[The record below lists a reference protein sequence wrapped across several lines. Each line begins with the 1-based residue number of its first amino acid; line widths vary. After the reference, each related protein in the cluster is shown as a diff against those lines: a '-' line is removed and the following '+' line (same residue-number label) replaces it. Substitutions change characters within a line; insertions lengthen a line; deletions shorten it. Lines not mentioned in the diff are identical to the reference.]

1 MKLVLRCRG
10 IASGDLRPQTEE
22 EEEEEEEDLQKKIT
36 SSPSFSSLSSFV
48 VRPLAEDQVAM
59 QLQKLVDQ
67 CRHGNNVCRQVLSLY
82 QLSKELQLSF
92 RQIRSQDP
100 GSVLQSL
107 LQSEQP
113 ERFRKARA
121 FIKAQSL
128 SAESVSGLLA
138 SSLMGALLDSSA
150 ELQPECQVFRPAEG
164 RDSLLSLIKLCD
176 DPNLVGEKLLQNL
189 CCVPL
194 RELSCIVEL
203 LIVAHDCFS
212 LTCNMEGIVRV
223 LQAARHLSHAHLA
236 PREHYGLLVRLLTGI
251 GRYNEMTYVFDLLH
265 QNHRFEMLLRK
276 KMDTDRGQ
284 SSSLKTALLDYLKRC
299 LPADSEK
306 HNMVA
311 LCFSMRREIGENHE
325 MAARTQLKI
334 IESQAWVVTPELKKS
349 FSKDSCVR
357 QATRC
362 VRTAKLVALQLH
374 FLKQDSD
381 LQLVNLQ
388 PPELLSAVTVLPS
401 CYQVLVV
408 AEAYGY
414 SPDWPHILFQK
425 VILSGDFVY
434 LDDFKRLRPLT
445 SALFEDIFKKL
456 DGAPCSVP
464 NARRLLSHCEHVFSR
479 YRLAYQQNLLDV
491 SKALLQDTHSSGY
504 LRDRLAS

>member
-1 MKLVLRCRG
+1 
-10 IASGDLRPQTEE
+10 
-22 EEEEEEEDLQKKIT
+22 
-36 SSPSFSSLSSFV
+36 
-48 VRPLAEDQVAM
+48 
-59 QLQKLVDQ
+59 
-67 CRHGNNVCRQVLSLY
+67 
-82 QLSKELQLSF
+82 
-92 RQIRSQDP
+92 
-100 GSVLQSL
+100 
-107 LQSEQP
+107 
-113 ERFRKARA
+113 
-121 FIKAQSL
+121 
-128 SAESVSGLLA
+128 
-138 SSLMGALLDSSA
+138 
-150 ELQPECQVFRPAEG
+150 
-164 RDSLLSLIKLCD
+164 
-176 DPNLVGEKLLQNL
+176 
-189 CCVPL
+189 
-194 RELSCIVEL
+194 
-203 LIVAHDCFS
+203 
-212 LTCNMEGIVRV
+212 
-223 LQAARHLSHAHLA
+223 
-236 PREHYGLLVRLLTGI
+236 
-251 GRYNEMTYVFDLLH
+251 
-265 QNHRFEMLLRK
+265 
-276 KMDTDRGQ
+276 

-334 IESQAWVVTPELKKS
+334 IESQPWVVTPELKSSLVKVLGLLKDAAES

-504 LRDRLAS
+504 LRDQLAS